1 MNSFGGTSFSS
12 GPAMLCAMDFFHDVD
27 GRNPPIQ
34 PVGVGW
40 SFLSHYLQWFMYPRW
55 LLGSHFCIIPVVSAF
70 VLAVLAVLIVDLSKG
85 LATLPDN
92 YTSVDPKQFKQIQIE
107 TCGLVKYLLE
117 GVDDV
122 FFLRSFFF
130 RIAHE
135 GSQREPTPLR
145 SPRRRPHQPTPRRP
159 GLRLH

>member
-1 MNSFGGTSFSS
+1 M
-12 GPAMLCAMDFFHDVD
+12 MLMEEIRKNITTW
-27 GRNPPIQ
+27 G
-34 PVGVGW
+34 PVGRK
-40 SFLSHYLQWFMYPRW
+40 FIPFFTRFMYPRC
-55 LLGSHFCIIPVVSAF
+55 LLGSSLLYHPSDLSAF

-122 FFLRSFFF
+122 FFLRLFFLSH
-130 RIAHE
+130 R
-135 GSQREPTPLR
+135 T
-145 SPRRRPHQPTPRRP
+145 
-159 GLRLH
+159 